1 MAKEEVRKQFRLADL
16 LRTEISELAVHDP
29 IPGERALAE
38 RFGTSRVTI
47 RQALALLQDDG
58 LIYTVHGSGSFVAPP
73 RVVKQ
78 MRLHSFTAEMKQKGL
93 KPTTKLIS
101 AKLIIDDESV
111 IDDFVV
117 LSEPAYRIER
127 LRLGNLE
134 PLSLEIAYINQSV
147 APNLLEEDLTKSLYH
162 ILESK
167 YGQEVFSADEHLTPI
182 VIDQDLAKIMKIP
195 AGSPAI
201 KIQRTGYN
209 VRGEEIE
216 RSISIRQG
224 NRWDFKYSIRI

>member
-78 MRLHSFTAEMKQKGL
+78 MRLHSFTEEMKQKGL

-101 AKLIIDDESV
+101 AQLINDDESA

-117 LSEPAYRIER
+117 LSEPAFRVER

-134 PLSLEIAYINQSV
+134 PLSLEITYINQSI
-147 APNLLEEDLTKSLYH
+147 APDLLKEDLTKSLYH
-162 ILESK
+162 ILKSK

-182 VIDQDLAKIMKIP
+182 IIDQEFAKVMKIP

-209 VRGEEIE
+209 IRGEEIE